1 MDYYFRFFKL
11 ILQLI
16 SRYQTWAENANTKSK
31 TDLKDFSTRIKFL
44 EDLESDLNTFYLKL
58 NDIYLMFEELLRSKI
73 PADVLESQKSKCA
86 KHLKHDLISILCS
99 HICTGSIVNDN
110 LNSLINDLSKC
121 KVQSVTDE
129 AMSHVIRVT
138 DVPRL
143 FRHTNRDYPTEPCA
157 YMKSIVI
164 TLKTLQNK
172 NCKKQVL
179 DHIVTQ

>member
-1 MDYYFRFFKL
+1 MFL
-11 ILQLI
+11 I
-16 SRYQTWAENANTKSK
+16 
-31 TDLKDFSTRIKFL
+31 F
-44 EDLESDLNTFYLKL
+44 
-58 NDIYLMFEELLRSKI
+58 
-73 PADVLESQKSKCA
+73 
-86 KHLKHDLISILCS
+86 
-99 HICTGSIVNDN
+99 TGSIVNEN
-110 LNSLINDLSKC
+110 INTLINNLSKC

-157 YMKSIVI
+157 YMKSIVV

>member
-1 MDYYFRFFKL
+1 MCIYHIYFCV
-11 ILQLI
+11 
-16 SRYQTWAENANTKSK
+16 
-31 TDLKDFSTRIKFL
+31 D
-44 EDLESDLNTFYLKL
+44 
-58 NDIYLMFEELLRSKI
+58 
-73 PADVLESQKSKCA
+73 
-86 KHLKHDLISILCS
+86 SI
-99 HICTGSIVNDN
+99 INVN
-110 LNSLINDLSKC
+110 LNSLINDVNKC

-157 YMKSIVI
+157 YMKSII
-164 TLKTLQNK
+164 TTIKTLQDR

>member
-1 MDYYFRFFKL
+1 MNCIF
-11 ILQLI
+11 
-16 SRYQTWAENANTKSK
+16 
-31 TDLKDFSTRIKFL
+31 
-44 EDLESDLNTFYLKL
+44 
-58 NDIYLMFEELLRSKI
+58 M
-73 PADVLESQKSKCA
+73 
-86 KHLKHDLISILCS
+86 CS
-99 HICTGSIVNDN
+99 HNCTGSIVNDN
-110 LNSLINDLSKC
+110 FNTLINDVSKC

-143 FRHTNRDYPTEPCA
+143 FRHTNRDYPNEPCA
-157 YMKSIVI
+157 YMKSIVV

>member
-1 MDYYFRFFKL
+1 MICIF
-11 ILQLI
+11 IC
-16 SRYQTWAENANTKSK
+16 SRN
-31 TDLKDFSTRIKFL
+31 
-44 EDLESDLNTFYLKL
+44 
-58 NDIYLMFEELLRSKI
+58 
-73 PADVLESQKSKCA
+73 
-86 KHLKHDLISILCS
+86 
-99 HICTGSIVNDN
+99 CTGSIVNDN
-110 LNSLINDLSKC
+110 LNTLINDVSKC

-143 FRHTNRDYPTEPCA
+143 FRHTNRDYPNEPCA
-157 YMKSIVI
+157 YMKSIVV

>member
-1 MDYYFRFFKL
+1 ML
-11 ILQLI
+11 
-16 SRYQTWAENANTKSK
+16 
-31 TDLKDFSTRIKFL
+31 FL
-44 EDLESDLNTFYLKL
+44 YIF
-58 NDIYLMFEELLRSKI
+58 I
-73 PADVLESQKSKCA
+73 
-86 KHLKHDLISILCS
+86 
-99 HICTGSIVNDN
+99 GSIVDVN

-143 FRHTNRDYPTEPCA
+143 FRHTNRDYPKEPCS
-157 YMKSIVI
+157 YMKSIVT
-164 TLKTLQNK
+164 TLKTLEDK